1 MTAVPFSS
9 AVGVSSLGPRRSAC
23 KKMSRT
29 LSRVWRLTLAALL
42 CVVVLKLAIA
52 APYRPIEPLPP
63 DILDMHCHIA
73 GIGAGGSG
81 CFVSQKLRDS
91 WKFAVYIKSFGVS
104 AKEVEEKGDDL
115 IADHIST
122 TLGHSRY
129 VKKAVLLA
137 LDGVITNGS
146 LDRSRTE
153 VYVPNE
159 FVAAAAARHSNL
171 LFGASINPYRSDSLE
186 RLHWAKTN
194 GAVLVKWIPSIME
207 IDPADPRLEPFYR
220 KLVELDL
227 PLLSHA
233 GQERSFSSAADDLCD
248 PDRLRLPLKLGV
260 KVIAAHIASTGK
272 YQGERSSDGLARMAA
287 EYPNLYSDISSLT
300 QINKHFFLKE
310 ALRRPEFEGRLV
322 YGSDFPLINTALV
335 SPWYYCGRLSAKQLI
350 AISSIT
356 NPWDADVMLKH
367 ELGTPANIFA
377 RSGQILNR

>member
-1 MTAVPFSS
+1 MIRR
-9 AVGVSSLGPRRSAC
+9 LWRSA
-23 KKMSRT
+23 
-29 LSRVWRLTLAALL
+29 LAIAL
-42 CVVVLKLAIA
+42 CIVVLKLATA
-52 APYRPIEPLPP
+52 GPYRPIEPLPS

-81 CFVSQKLRDS
+81 CFVSRKLRDS

-104 AKEVEEKGDDL
+104 AKEVEQKGDDL
-115 IADHIST
+115 IADHISE
-122 TLGHSRY
+122 TLGQSRY

-137 LDGVITNGS
+137 LDGVITNGT

-171 LFGASINPYRSDSLE
+171 LFGASINPYRPDALE
-186 RLHWAKTN
+186 RLHWARTN
-194 GAVLVKWIPSIME
+194 SAVLVKWIPSIME

-248 PDRLRLPLKLGV
+248 PERLRLPLKLGV

-272 YQGERSSDGLARMAA
+272 YHGERSSDRLARMAS

-310 ALRRPEFEGRLV
+310 ALRRPEFQGRLM

-335 SPWYYCGRLSAKQLI
+335 SPWYYCGRLSPKQLI
-350 AISSIT
+350 AISKIN

-367 ELGTPANIFA
+367 ELGTPASIFL
-377 RSGQILNR
+377 RLGQMLDR